1 MKRDT
6 MISKPFISLQHL
18 LTTDEVEISK
28 YIQRKQSSPA
38 IDQPSKL
45 RLRSLVS
52 SHDFHLLFAQWTT
65 ASSYHGPRVSVE
77 KIRLLSPSVSSIR
90 CLRYPPP
97 HLWHARRGSVYG
109 ERSPSICLQVGFA
122 VPTPGISTPAARLPS
137 VLNPAL
143 NPV

>member
-52 SHDFHLLFAQWTT
+52 SHDFHLLFAQ
-65 ASSYHGPRVSVE
+65 
-77 KIRLLSPSVSSIR
+77 
-90 CLRYPPP
+90 
-97 HLWHARRGSVYG
+97 
-109 ERSPSICLQVGFA
+109 
-122 VPTPGISTPAARLPS
+122 
-137 VLNPAL
+137 
-143 NPV
+143 